1 MSSFA
6 KGVKQELKKVI
17 WPNRSELVNN
27 TAVVVAM
34 VAIIGAF
41 IFVAD
46 MLLGWGITGLIT
58 RVAQGTVHLH

>member
-17 WPNRSELVNN
+17 WPNRTELVNN

-46 MLLGWGITGLIT
+46 FVLGLGITKLIT
-58 RVAQGTVHLH
+58 SVAAQ

>member
-46 MLLGWGITGLIT
+46 MFLGWGITGFIAKI
-58 RVAQGTVHLH
+58 AQ

>member
-46 MLLGWGITGLIT
+46 FVLGLGITGLIT
-58 RVAQGTVHLH
+58 KVAQ